1 MTLFSVLDR
10 TGRSYQ
16 EFQFD
21 PNSWGREEGDGMK
34 GYDLLIIIEKPSQKT
49 PQNFNQFLTVKR
61 VKIAVGSTASAHKNS
76 ENSYLEALSLHCSSI
91 TSNKGCSKNK

>member
-21 PNSWGREEGDGMK
+21 PNSWGSEEADGMK
-34 GYDLLIIIEKPSQKT
+34 GYDLLIIIEKPSQKM
-49 PQNFNQFLTVKR
+49 PQNFNQFLPVNR
-61 VKIAVGSTASAHKNS
+61 VKSAAGDS
-76 ENSYLEALSLHCSSI
+76 
-91 TSNKGCSKNK
+91 

>member
-34 GYDLLIIIEKPSQKT
+34 GYDLLIIIEKPSQKV
-49 PQNFNQFLTVKR
+49 PQNFNQFQLVKR
-61 VKIAVGSTASAHKNS
+61 VKNAVGDS
-76 ENSYLEALSLHCSSI
+76 
-91 TSNKGCSKNK
+91 